1 MVLTEVLNGRKQ
13 LFPARVTVTC
23 CELVPVH
30 PLAAVYEYVIVYGPP
45 TPAVAGVKVVPLIPG
60 PLNVPPT
67 GEPVSVAAAA
77 VDWYVAES
85 PEKDTLGTVFIV
97 AITGMRLL

>member
-1 MVLTEVLNGRKQ
+1 MLLTEVLNGRKQ
-13 LFPARVTVTC
+13 LFPAKFTTSNR
-23 CELVPVH
+23 
-30 PLAAVYEYVIVYGPP
+30 YSGR
-45 TPAVAGVKVVPLIPG
+45 VKVVPLIPG